1 VENGIKTQWRIKS
14 LIQYTNN
21 DNNEEIKYNATD
33 NEV

>member
-1 VENGIKTQWRIKS
+1 MTHNFCLKHFFFRLFNTS
-14 LIQYTNN
+14 N